1 MASIIAH
8 RVLSD
13 LMTIAQSNASA
24 FDRQARMARRIEL
37 FRADIARS
45 RHRPAAI
52 GSIIEKVST
61 GLEVAVSS
69 RTLQAHQQSVL
80 MGALQT
86 LRGDQSCLT
95 AKEIAPAPCEAEGDF
110 ARVKITSH

>member
-24 FDRQARMARRIEL
+24 FDRQARIARRIEL
-37 FRADIARS
+37 FRADTARS

-52 GSIIEKVST
+52 GAIVEKVST

-69 RTLQAHQQSVL
+69 QTLRAEQQSVL

-95 AKEIAPAPCEAEGDF
+95 AKEKTSEPCEAEGDL
-110 ARVKITSH
+110 ARVKITSC